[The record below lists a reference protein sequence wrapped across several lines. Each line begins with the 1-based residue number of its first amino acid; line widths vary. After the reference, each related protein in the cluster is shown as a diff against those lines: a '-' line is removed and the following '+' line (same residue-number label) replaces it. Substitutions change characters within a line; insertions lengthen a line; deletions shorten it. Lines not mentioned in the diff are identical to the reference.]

1 MSFAPG
7 GNMLEMS
14 TRFVPAMPAL
24 RNAYS
29 KLVSLSSCTP
39 MPFVRKSFFAT
50 RSNKTFARKW
60 INYLCLGTILN
71 GTVRLHT
78 HLIVCLMYKCNTR
91 VYTIQKLGKCSKKA
105 TIDLFAFIEY
115 CLQIMRSNA
124 PCVI

>member
-1 MSFAPG
+1 MKSICPGFINFKPAVRDMSFAPG

-60 INYLCLGTILN
+60 INYLCLGTIYSVPN
-71 GTVRLHT
+71 
-78 HLIVCLMYKCNTR
+78 
-91 VYTIQKLGKCSKKA
+91 
-105 TIDLFAFIEY
+105 
-115 CLQIMRSNA
+115 
-124 PCVI
+124 

>member
-1 MSFAPG
+1 MKSICPGFINFKPAVRDMSFAPG

-60 INYLCLGTILN
+60 INYLCLGTR
-71 GTVRLHT
+71 GSVQ
-78 HLIVCLMYKCNTR
+78 NTGGIGLVFNFGR
-91 VYTIQKLGKCSKKA
+91 FYDQNA
-105 TIDLFAFIEY
+105 LF
-115 CLQIMRSNA
+115 N
-124 PCVI
+124 P